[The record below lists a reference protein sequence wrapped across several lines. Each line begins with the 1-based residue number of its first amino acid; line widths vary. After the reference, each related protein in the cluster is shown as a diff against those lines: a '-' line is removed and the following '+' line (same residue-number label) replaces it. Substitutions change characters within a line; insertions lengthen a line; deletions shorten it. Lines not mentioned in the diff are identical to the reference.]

1 MVANLDSSL
10 LSSVCPTGKICVELF
25 LHPEPEAACKCISIV
40 ALTAALGHFLKLLDI
55 APAENDVVRLEGCC
69 QAFNN
74 IKDIFAPFVLTVPLQ
89 TSKADVVLVGSLAIG
104 KVAELHGLQESVDN
118 HGGAKARTQAKEQH
132 ASTLVAAQRLHGGV
146 INHLD
151 RASESLLE
159 VKPDP
164 AGSEVVRIVE
174 DTALQHRS
182 RIPDRDG
189 LVLPFGGELLDLGH
203 HLLGCHLRAR
213 YELLRRCLPT
223 SEYLFVCPTH
233 IDR

>member
-1 MVANLDSSL
+1 ME
-10 LSSVCPTGKICVELF
+10 IF

-118 HGGAKARTQAKEQH
+118 HSGAKARTQAKEQH
-132 ASTLVAAQRLHGGV
+132 ASTLVASQRLHGGV
-146 INHLD
+146 VNHLD
-151 RASESLLE
+151 RASERFLE
-159 VKPDP
+159 VEPHP
-164 AGSEVVRIVE
+164 AGSQVVWIVKN
-174 DTALQHRS
+174 TALQHRS
-182 RIPDRDG
+182 RISDRDG
-189 LVLPFGGELLDLGH
+189 VELPFGSELLDLGH
-203 HLLGCHLRAR
+203 HLFGCHLRAR
-213 YELLRRCLPT
+213 YELLRRLLPR
-223 SEYLFVCPTH
+223 SEYLHVCSAH
-233 IDR
+233 INR